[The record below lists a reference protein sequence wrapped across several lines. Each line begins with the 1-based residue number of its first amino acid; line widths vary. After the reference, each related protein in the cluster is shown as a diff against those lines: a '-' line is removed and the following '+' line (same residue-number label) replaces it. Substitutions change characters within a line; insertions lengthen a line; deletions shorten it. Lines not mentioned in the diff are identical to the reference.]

1 MMIPYN
7 NNRMNE
13 MRKKAIFYIQRG
25 TANDLTKAQGILTQL
40 QEMSQPVTDNSFDEL
55 PF

>member
-7 NNRMNE
+7 NDRMNE
-13 MRKKAIFYIQRG
+13 MRKKAIFYIKRG
-25 TANDLTKAQGILTQL
+25 TVNDLTKATEILTEL